1 MTTTNSKNIF
11 SLLKESL
18 TSENQD
24 FTQGSI
30 NKAIVM
36 LAIPMILEM
45 FMESLFG
52 IVDIFFVSQLGNEA
66 VSTVGLTESMLTIV
80 YSVAIGIS
88 MAATAI
94 VARRVGEKNYREASK
109 AGAQAM
115 VIGLTVSLIVS
126 SIGFM
131 FAKDL
136 LQLMGA
142 TPAVIAT
149 GITFT
154 KIALGGNIVIMM
166 LFLINGIFRGAG
178 NASIAFKSLLVANIS
193 NIILCPLLIK
203 GLGPIPA
210 LGLKGAALATLIGR
224 SIGVLYQLYHLTN
237 DSGIIKIKIKDY
249 IPNLVQIKAILDIAW
264 SATLQF
270 IIASGSWIFMVK
282 IIASFGE
289 AAITA
294 YTLAIRVMLF
304 FIMPAW
310 GLSNAAATL
319 VGQNLGAQQPDRAEK
334 SVWQTAKY
342 SVFFMIGVTI
352 FFLIS
357 AEFVLSF
364 LTQDAVVLKIG
375 ALALRIMSI
384 GYIFYGIGMVMV
396 NSFNGAGD
404 SKTPTIINFFGY
416 WCFQIPLAWLLTHQL
431 GFNQNSIFIAIVV
444 AETLV
449 AITGVII
456 FKRGHWK
463 KIKV

>member
-1 MTTTNSKNIF
+1 MTTTNRKNIF

-18 TSENQD
+18 SSENQD

-66 VSTVGLTESMLTIV
+66 VSTVGLTESILTIV
-80 YSVAIGIS
+80 YSIAVGIS

-115 VIGLTVSLIVS
+115 VIGIIVSLIIS
-126 SIGFM
+126 TIGFI

-149 GITFT
+149 GTTFT

-224 SIGVLYQLYHLTN
+224 SIGVVYQLYHLTN
-237 DSGIIKIKIKDY
+237 ESGIIKIKIKDY
-249 IPNLVQIKAILDIAW
+249 IPNIAQIKAILDIAW

-282 IIASFGE
+282 IITSFGE

-342 SVFFMIGVTI
+342 SVFFMTGVTL

-357 AEFVLSF
+357 AEFILSF
-364 LTQDAVVLKIG
+364 LTKDVAVLKIG

-431 GFNQNSIFIAIVV
+431 GFNQNSIFIAIVI

-449 AITGVII
+449 AIAGVII
-456 FKRGHWK
+456 FKRGYWK